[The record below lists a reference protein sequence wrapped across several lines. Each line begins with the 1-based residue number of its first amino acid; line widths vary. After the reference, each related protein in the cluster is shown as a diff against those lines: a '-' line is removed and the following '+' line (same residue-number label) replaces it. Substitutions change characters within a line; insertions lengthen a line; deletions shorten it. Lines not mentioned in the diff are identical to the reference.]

1 MGVDKTSFYTTHYVN
16 TKICYNESRV
26 FFIYEFVVF
35 LIESWFYLKDSQFQ
49 ISRKTSISAWSIDV
63 LEITHFKEIHP
74 KFPVSAFKNV

>member
-49 ISRKTSISAWSIDV
+49 ISHKTYRYRRGQLMFWKLRILRKFTQNSQ
-63 LEITHFKEIHP
+63 
-74 KFPVSAFKNV
+74 